1 MTVEHVPSENC
12 FRTPEGAFLAYTVRE
27 GRHHFDHTV
36 VPPELRGQGVAGQ
49 LATAALEHARQN
61 GWRIVPDCS
70 FIEVF
75 LKRHP
80 DYADLVG

>member
-1 MTVEHVPSENC
+1 MIEHIPNENC
-12 FRTPEGAFLAYTVRE
+12 FRSKAGAVLCYTIRE
-27 GRHHFDHTV
+27 GRYHFDHTV

-49 LATAALEHARQN
+49 LATTALDHARRN

-70 FIEVF
+70 YIEVF

-80 DYADLVG
+80 EYADLVD

>member
-1 MTVEHVPSENC
+1 MIQHIAGENC
-12 FRTPEGAFLAYTVRE
+12 FRSPDGAVLSYTFKD
-27 GRHHFDHTV
+27 GLHHFDHTV
-36 VPPELRGQGVAGQ
+36 VPPELRGKGIAGE
-49 LATAALEHARQN
+49 LATVALEHARQH

-80 DYADLVG
+80 EYADLVD